1 MAMTREVDVA
11 ALYSALDSKRRAKD
25 LSWRELAG
33 ELELSP
39 SVFTRMA
46 QGRRPD
52 LDTFALLTGWLGMSA
67 EDFIQGEKP
76 SDEETQETVAVISTY
91 LRADKALK
99 PESAQAIEEIVRTAY
114 DQLAQR

>member
-1 MAMTREVDVA
+1 MNRQVDVA
-11 ALYSALDSKRRAKD
+11 ALHSALDSKRRAEK

-33 ELELSP
+33 QLDLSP

-46 QGRRPD
+46 QGRRPE
-52 LDTFALLTGWLGMSA
+52 LDTFAVLTGWLGMSA
-67 EDFIQGEKP
+67 EDFIDGDRP
-76 SDEETQETVAVISTY
+76 SEDEARETVTVISTY

-114 DQLAQR
+114 EQLAER